1 MREPVRYPIV
11 MNRSDDGLQTFDEPR
26 FIAEAIP
33 GAKFVELPGKEHD
46 LEDRG
51 SRSRRRTGSWLLCD
65 LDDEPQAASA
75 TGNPGAADLCP
86 VEDDPPVFRGM
97 EPRPDDGPDAP
108 AGPDRLAGPGSPFR
122 KAELAMEQITSLGH
136 LFGVPLRAAH
146 HPGVRPDRP
155 PI

>member
-1 MREPVRYPIV
+1 MEPPGRAGP
-11 MNRSDDGLQTFDEPR
+11 NRQW
-26 FIAEAIP
+26 IAYSSGP
-33 GAKFVELPGKEHD
+33 Q
-46 LEDRG
+46 
-51 SRSRRRTGSWLLCD
+51 LCD
-65 LDDEPQAASA
+65 LDDEPQPASA

-122 KAELAMEQITSLGH
+122 KAELAMERITRLGH

-146 HPGVRPDRP
+146 HPGVRPDKP